1 MHVIMQ
7 SCIGRSKNL
16 FFLNLEH
23 HIMDCI
29 STTVESV
36 EEVVSSPFDNSFN
49 MDEFAKLLVL
59 GMIFDDTPAQH
70 GHCKRH
76 FEVRFDS
83 ITTIVITSR
92 QVWVAAPWILPIL
105 NTRIPSPRNVVF
117 FRQAPS

>member
-1 MHVIMQ
+1 MQ
-7 SCIGRSKNL
+7 SYIGRSTNL

-70 GHCKRH
+70 GHRKRH
-76 FEVRFDS
+76 LEIRLYRVA
-83 ITTIVITSR
+83 TIIITSR
-92 QVWVAAPWILPIL
+92 QVWVAAPRILPIL
-105 NTRIPSPRNVVF
+105 NTGIASPGNVVLVW
-117 FRQAPS
+117 QAPS